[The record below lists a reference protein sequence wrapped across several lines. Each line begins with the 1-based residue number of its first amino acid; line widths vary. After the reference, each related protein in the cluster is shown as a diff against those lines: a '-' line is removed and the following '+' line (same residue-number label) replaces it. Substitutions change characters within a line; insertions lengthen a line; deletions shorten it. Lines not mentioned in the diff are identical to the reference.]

1 MVSINITNDKYFGIF
16 WAASIDGFRFSNS
29 KTVYIF
35 QPQFGIIASG
45 SGCITGPTEFV
56 KPIIT

>member
-1 MVSINITNDKYFGIF
+1 MVSIKITNDKTYGIF
-16 WAASIDGFRFSNS
+16 WAASIDGYRFMNS
-29 KTVYIF
+29 KTVFIF
-35 QPQFGIIASG
+35 QQQFGIIASG